1 MREQN
6 LDLQLIKRIKNGEQ
20 QAFTLL
26 VRKYQSRVA
35 KILSKYISNS
45 ADIADVAQD
54 VFIKVYNS
62 LDSYRDESA
71 FYTWLYSIST
81 NTAKNYLTKKS
92 RRPPAFDID
101 ISDAENFDDSGILRD
116 RNTPEAILR
125 TDQIKNLIL
134 ITIDKLPKEL
144 KTAITLREIECM
156 SYEDI
161 ALIEACPVGTVR
173 SRIFRAR
180 EAIDNKLKPLLQQ

>member
-1 MREQN
+1 MSEQD

-35 KILSKYISNS
+35 SILSKYVNNR
-45 ADIADVAQD
+45 ADIADVTQD

-62 LDSYRDESA
+62 LDSYRYESA
-71 FYTWLYSIST
+71 FYTWLYSISV
-81 NTAKNYLTKKS
+81 NTAKNYLTRKS
-92 RRPPAFDID
+92 RRPPSSDID
-101 ISDAENFDDSGILRD
+101 INDAEGFDNLGVLRD
-116 RNTPEAILR
+116 ENGPEALLR
-125 TDQIKNLIL
+125 SDQIKNLVL
-134 ITIDKLPKEL
+134 LTIDKLPKEL

-156 SYEDI
+156 SYEEI

-180 EAIDNKLKPLLQQ
+180 EAIDNKLKPLL